1 MEDEAAILEVSDLLT
16 TTQVGKRLRV
26 SPSTVTSLRRQGKI
40 KYIQIGRKVMYTPES
55 ISEFIAANT
64 TQLNQGEQTCQH

>member
-1 MEDEAAILEVSDLLT
+1 MEDEAAILVSDLLT
-16 TTQVGKRLRV
+16 TKQVGQRLRV

-40 KYIQIGRKVMYTPES
+40 KYVQIGRKVMYTPDS
-55 ISEFIAANT
+55 ISEFIEANT